1 MFERFSALVNLMADR
16 SILVVFLVLL
26 NIFEKSVTFSKVA
39 FLRLMSEILVP
50 SNIEVVLVVSRKVV
64 RVRST
69 LERLVV
75 PANIEEA
82 SVTFSNFALS
92 SFRVETLEFLNIF
105 VVFVAFLKSEFERS
119 MVEILEFSKT
129 EVKSSASEIFQEEK
143 SGDVPTS
150 GVSLKARAR
159 CVAFLANETS
169 PISVTLVFS
178 KADSIFSIGE
188 SLRYLRNWQY

>member
-64 RVRST
+64 WVRST

-75 PANIEEA
+75 PANMEEA

-143 SGDVPTS
+143 SGDVPIISIS

-159 CVAFLANETS
+159 CLAFLANETS
-169 PISVTLVFS
+169 PILAILVFFEGGFN
-178 KADSIFSIGE
+178 IF
-188 SLRYLRNWQY
+188 NW

>member
-16 SILVVFLVLL
+16 SMLVVLFVLL
-26 NIFEKSVTFSKVA
+26 NIFEKSVTFSKAA

-50 SNIEVVLVVSRKVV
+50 SNMEVVLVVSRKVV
-64 RVRST
+64 WARST

-75 PANIEEA
+75 PANMEEA
-82 SVTFSNFALS
+82 SVTFSNFALF

-105 VVFVAFLKSEFERS
+105 AVFVAFLKSEFERS

-143 SGDVPTS
+143 SGDVPIIS
-150 GVSLKARAR
+150 RGVFKSACEMFGIFGKRDVSNFSNL
-159 CVAFLANETS
+159 
-169 PISVTLVFS
+169 SVFEGRFNILN
-178 KADSIFSIGE
+178 G
-188 SLRYLRNWQY
+188 